1 MSRDAKLIHQKNVWM
16 LVLLGCFFAAGL
28 FMNILINRNAMAVQ
42 PLLGFVLLLIL
53 AGFVWNG
60 RWPTATMLLAIFL
73 LFIYL
78 FVVIWNERSFTSYIF
93 LGLLPLLSLFYQ
105 NYTAVA
111 LAGAL
116 YLSSGVYFFY
126 KLQNTMFAE
135 STNVSDTA
143 YIAAYGVLI
152 LTFSLITT
160 MITRKLSDR
169 AEHSEGRLKAI
180 LESVSVGI
188 WTYDF
193 GEMKLTVS
201 DGFEQITGYPAS
213 LFEQS
218 PERVT
223 DMIHPEDQHM
233 FFESQQEMILG
244 RTSSVKECRILR
256 PDGEV
261 RWIQSR
267 GTPYFNAMGHLVR
280 LEGIIIEVTDR
291 KQLEETVHYLAYHD
305 ELTGLPNRT
314 KFGEKF
320 AECVSKGDY
329 PLALLFLDLNNFKDV
344 NDTYGHEAGDHLL
357 KQIAVKLSSLIREND
372 MVCRMGGDEFVI
384 LLTHLDTDGVLKVV
398 ERILANLS
406 EGCEYRGVR
415 LGISASVGVSFSPD
429 GGSSLEEMLRQA
441 DATMYDAKR
450 GTTGAYRFYGDRRNE
465 TERVR

>member
-1 MSRDAKLIHQKNVWM
+1 
-16 LVLLGCFFAAGL
+16 
-28 FMNILINRNAMAVQ
+28 
-42 PLLGFVLLLIL
+42 
-53 AGFVWNG
+53 
-60 RWPTATMLLAIFL
+60 
-73 LFIYL
+73 
-78 FVVIWNERSFTSYIF
+78 
-93 LGLLPLLSLFYQ
+93 
-105 NYTAVA
+105 
-111 LAGAL
+111 
-116 YLSSGVYFFY
+116 
-126 KLQNTMFAE
+126 
-135 STNVSDTA
+135 
-143 YIAAYGVLI
+143 
-152 LTFSLITT
+152 

-218 PERVT
+218 PERIT

-320 AECVSKGDY
+320 AECVSKGLS
-329 PLALLFLDLNNFKDV
+329 PGA
-344 NDTYGHEAGDHLL
+344 
-357 KQIAVKLSSLIREND
+357 AV
-372 MVCRMGGDEFVI
+372 
-384 LLTHLDTDGVLKVV
+384 
-398 ERILANLS
+398 
-406 EGCEYRGVR
+406 
-415 LGISASVGVSFSPD
+415 P
-429 GGSSLEEMLRQA
+429 
-441 DATMYDAKR
+441 
-450 GTTGAYRFYGDRRNE
+450 
-465 TERVR
+465 